1 MTQTS
6 CNATHLDDALVAIRA
21 ALACLDRPPQPA
33 PPAGPV
39 TSSSSSFS
47 SPIATRAPGG
57 PTPAE
62 CRAEQLAVHHYLAA
76 ASLLLDASLKLLGQP
91 PQRSSFERSR
101 QWSMVI
107 QQTKTAGRMV
117 YGGALALADPQAPVP
132 TSPAASPRA

>member
-21 ALACLDRPPQPA
+21 ALACMDRAPQPA
-33 PPAGPV
+33 PPADPV
-39 TSSSSSFS
+39 A
-47 SPIATRAPGG
+47 SPASCAPVAARPPGG
-57 PTPAE
+57 ATPAE
-62 CRAEQLAVHHYLAA
+62 CRAEQIAVHHYLAA

-117 YGGALALADPQAPVP
+117 YGGALALADPQAPVAP
-132 TSPAASPRA
+132 PPVATPRA